1 MAEKFNRNDPNAA
14 DDKFYLDDYRV
25 DINGLEAEALERL
38 RDFEVLPCIL
48 NGLDVTPITGDYTR
62 VQVAAGSAYDADG
75 HKIVVP
81 VAQTVDLVDT
91 TDNPN
96 HILLRYATVE
106 DTPREA
112 YLTGTTWNT
121 RIQDS
126 FQIVVTT
133 TAPSSAD
140 VVLATVTSDGTTT
153 LTVDTSLRTNPV
165 AKPRPTDPNPP
176 SQPTITNVT
185 TGPDIPVEQPQPL
198 AMDMHPPRTAYV
210 DVDWTAST
218 DASGIAHYR
227 VLWVPYAGGIPQ
239 MSKATEYRTSGTYL
253 RIRGIP
259 IGERGRIWLTTVD
272 RAGNASPWVESQDIT
287 AGVGT
292 GLTQPPQ
299 ITLTRQ
305 KGAVYLTIQP
315 DPAEAA
321 SVFGYEVYVH
331 YGSPPQVSKE
341 YLFYTGPAAR
351 HRIPAGEDPVY
362 VVVRAYDSGGTYS
375 PEVSAASTPVSLFG
389 QGSAGQPRYC
399 ITVPVNHTFSVTGTA
414 EEVGQVFLIP
424 YGGAVIVKALA
435 VYRTDDLSNAVTLR
449 LVGLEAAVD
458 FSLGTNNPYGKATET
473 YMENTGSGFMIVQAI
488 GTAGDTFSGY
498 IHLFVEP
505 V

>member
-1 MAEKFNRNDPNAA
+1 MAAKYNRNDPNAA
-14 DDKFYLDDYRV
+14 DDKFYIDDYRV
-25 DINGLEAEALERL
+25 DLNGLEAEALERL

-48 NGLDVTPITGDYTR
+48 NGLDVSPITGNYIQ
-62 VQVAAGSAYDADG
+62 VQVSSGSAYDADG
-75 HKIVVP
+75 NKIVVP
-81 VAQTVDLVDT
+81 ANQTVDLVDT
-91 TDNPN
+91 TGNPN
-96 HILLRYATVE
+96 YILLRYATVE

-133 TAPSSAD
+133 TAPSATD
-140 VVLATVTSDGTTT
+140 VVLATVTSDGASTIV
-153 LTVDTSLRTNPV
+153 VDNSLRTHPV
-165 AKPRPTDPNPP
+165 AKPQPTDPNPP
-176 SQPTITNVT
+176 SQPTIVNVT
-185 TGPDIPVEQPQPL
+185 TGPDVPVEQPQAL
-198 AMDMHPPRTAYV
+198 ALDIHIPRTAYV
-210 DVDWTAST
+210 DISWAAST

-227 VLWVPYAGGIPQ
+227 VLWVPYAGGVPQ
-239 MSKATEYRTSGTYL
+239 LNKATEYRTSGTYL

-259 IGERGRIWLTTVD
+259 TGERGRVWLTAVD
-272 RAGNASPWVESQDIT
+272 HAGNASPWVESQDIT

-315 DPAEAA
+315 DPTEAS

-341 YLFYTGPAAR
+341 YLWYTGPATR
-351 HRIPAGEDPVY
+351 HRIPAGDEPVY
-362 VVVRAYDSGGTYS
+362 VVVRAYDAGGSYS

-389 QGSAGQPRYC
+389 QGNVNPPRYC
-399 ITVPVNHTFSVTGTA
+399 ITVPVNHTFAITGGA
-414 EEVGQVFLIP
+414 EDVGQIFLTP
-424 YGGAVIVKALA
+424 YGGAVVVKAVA
-435 VYRTDDLSNAVTLR
+435 VYRTDDLSHAVTLR
-449 LVGLEAAVD
+449 LVGLEALVD
-458 FSLGTNNPYGKATET
+458 FSLSTTNPYGKTTET
-473 YMENTGSGFMIVQAI
+473 YIDNTGSGFMILRAI

-505 V
+505 A